1 MPPRALDPS
10 GLFLI
15 DKPEGP
21 SSFTVVADVRRRTG
35 ARTGHAGTLD
45 PFATGLLLVLSGSA
59 TKLAQRFVGLDK
71 RYVTDVDLTA
81 VTDSGDRE
89 GTVLEHHDPPND
101 LEPLLDALRGEIEL
115 PIPTASAVK
124 VGGERA
130 YKLHRQGVAVEMPV
144 RRSRVDTL
152 DLDLLQRR
160 PRAPRP
166 ARQLRD
172 LRARDRDGAR
182 GPLQNVAAD
191 RGRAVPGR
199 GGRPRA
205 PADRRGGARAAV
217 NVARQVDQ
225 LEPKARAVALGTF
238 DGVHLGH
245 RRVLDATLA
254 AGRTPTVVTFD
265 PHPREAL
272 GYGVELLVPLARRLE
287 LLAEAGIEETLV
299 VDFDLELAQL
309 PPEAF
314 AERILRPLGAEVVLA
329 GSNFRFGRGRAGD
342 LALLEGLGFDARPV
356 PLVDG
361 VSSTRIR
368 DLLRGGEIERAAK
381 LLGRPP
387 EIAGTVVA
395 GDARGGTLGFPT
407 ANLRPEPGV
416 LVPGYGIYAGRRG
429 RPARR
434 DLDRHEPA
442 LRRRRAPNRGVPAR
456 FRGRPLRRAAE
467 ARALAAPAR
476 RAGVRERGRAGGADR
491 PRRRGDPAG
500 TAAIA
505 AAGSR
510 RQPHLPGMEQRVPIE
525 RHELVRCLDC
535 GTEYRLPRD
544 TAQADPCP
552 VCGSVGWI
560 AVDRSGTPDERK

>member
-1 MPPRALDPS
+1 M
-10 GLFLI
+10 
-15 DKPEGP
+15 
-21 SSFTVVADVRRRTG
+21 
-35 ARTGHAGTLD
+35 
-45 PFATGLLLVLSGSA
+45 
-59 TKLAQRFVGLDK
+59 
-71 RYVTDVDLTA
+71 
-81 VTDSGDRE
+81 
-89 GTVLEHHDPPND
+89 
-101 LEPLLDALRGEIEL
+101 
-115 PIPTASAVK
+115 
-124 VGGERA
+124 
-130 YKLHRQGVAVEMPV
+130 
-144 RRSRVDTL
+144 
-152 DLDLLQRR
+152 
-160 PRAPRP
+160 
-166 ARQLRD
+166 
-172 LRARDRDGAR
+172 
-182 GPLQNVAAD
+182 
-191 RGRAVPGR
+191 
-199 GGRPRA
+199 
-205 PADRRGGARAAV
+205 

-314 AERILRPLGAEVVLA
+314 AERILRPIGAEVVLA

-407 ANLRPEPGV
+407 ANLRPESGV
-416 LVPGYGIYAGRRG
+416 LVPGYGIYAGAADG
-429 RPARR
+429 
-434 DLDRHEPA
+434 
-442 LRRRRAPNRGVPAR
+442 
-456 FRGRPLRRAAE
+456 RRAAISIGTNPHYGGGERRIE
-467 ARALAAPAR
+467 AFLLDF
-476 RAGVRERGRAGGADR
+476 GGDLYGERLRLELWQRLRD
-491 PRRRGDPAG
+491 
-500 TAAIA
+500 
-505 AAGSR
+505 
-510 RQPHLPGMEQRVPIE
+510 EQAFE
-525 RHELVRCLDC
+525 SEAELVAQID
-535 GTEYRLPRD
+535 RD
-544 TAQADPCP
+544 VEATRQAQRP
-552 VCGSVGWI
+552 
-560 AVDRSGTPDERK
+560 